1 MPPRFSVFLLLACL
15 AGIFAPSMVNAAEAK
30 GSSAKKWVPPKT
42 PDGQPDLQG
51 TWTNATITAFERP
64 DEFAGKAVLSPE
76 EAEELEK
83 QAAANRVDRPPK
95 PGDVGNYNQV
105 WFDSGTKVAST
116 RQTSLVVDPPDGR
129 VPLTAAAEAQRDY
142 NAAHNADS
150 YEYMSVWDRCITRGV
165 PAGMFPAGY
174 NNAYQIVQ
182 TPGYVVIL
190 YEMIHEVRIIPLDG
204 RPHVSAN
211 IHLWNGD
218 SRGHW
223 EGNTLL
229 VDTTNYNNKGSIGT
243 SAATAR
249 IKGIP
254 QTEALHVVE
263 RFTRTGPDI
272 ISYEVTIVDPPMYKR
287 PWKVAFPLTRDDK
300 YRIYEYACHEGNHA
314 VENVLSNGRAVD
326 NAKAKA
332 AATTNR

>member
-1 MPPRFSVFLLLACL
+1 MSPRFSVLLLLVSMAV
-15 AGIFAPSMVNAAEAK
+15 IFAPSRANGAEAK
-30 GSSAKKWVPPKT
+30 GSSGKTWVPPKT

-51 TWTNATITAFERP
+51 TWTNATITPFERP
-64 DEFAGKAVLSPE
+64 DELAGKAVLSPD
-76 EAEELEK
+76 EAAKLEK
-83 QAAANRVDRPPK
+83 LAAANRVDRPPK
-95 PGDVGNYNQV
+95 PGDVGSYNQV
-105 WFDSGTKVAST
+105 WFDSGTKVVST
-116 RQTSLVVDPPDGR
+116 RQTSLVVDPSDGR
-129 VPLTAAAEAQRDY
+129 VPLTAAAEARRDY

-182 TPGYVVIL
+182 TSGYVVIL
-190 YEMIHEVRIIPLDG
+190 YEMIHETRIIPLDG
-204 RPHVSAN
+204 RPHLSAN
-211 IHLWNGD
+211 IRLWNGD

-223 EGNTLL
+223 EDNTLV
-229 VDTTNYNNKGSIGT
+229 VDTTNYNNKSSIGT

-254 QTEALHVVE
+254 QTEVLHVVE
-263 RFTRTGPDI
+263 RFTRTGPDV
-272 ISYEVTIVDPPMYKR
+272 ISYEVTIDDPPMYTR

-314 VENVLSNGRAVD
+314 VENVLGGGRARD
-326 NAKAKA
+326 KA
-332 AATTNR
+332 AAPPSSSAR